1 MTPRYHSARN
11 RVGKHLFFCW
21 GVKELAGRCGRSEV
35 RKGRCS
41 IIRKNLPDFNLILT
55 ITTG

>member
-21 GVKELAGRCGRSEV
+21 GVKELAGRCVREEG

-41 IIRKNLPDFNLILT
+41 IIRKNLPI
-55 ITTG
+55 